1 MNDQKSPAK
10 GADSAEKTEIEPSNE
25 VSNMS
30 SGIRLEIHQIFIVL

>member
-1 MNDQKSPAK
+1 MNDQKSPEK
-10 GADSAEKTEIEPSNE
+10 GAENTEIEPSNE